1 MAVTDNSIGDF
12 DFLTLRG
19 NVNAPAE
26 QLVLDQRIGVD
37 GTEATRTGVRAT
49 PSVLTSTRD
58 VLDGAAGRR
67 LYREYLDL
75 INDNPVEVVKDGE
88 PSLDGLWKAQV
99 LEVRL
104 VILQAITAAVGGI
117 EEDPPAAILVCEWT
131 IIAIAN

>member
-12 DFLTLRG
+12 DFLTLSG

-26 QLVLDQRIGVD
+26 QLVLDQRIGVA
-37 GTEATRTGVRAT
+37 GTEVTRTGIRAVE
-49 PSVLTSTRD
+49 SVLTSTRD
-58 VLDGAAGRR
+58 VLDLTAGRR

-88 PSLDGLWKAQV
+88 PSLDGLWKGQV
-99 LEVRL
+99 LGVRL